1 MQLHHFKDFNDRLT
15 ISNPKR
21 SFRQHRVDRPGT
33 IIPVDHHLTIK
44 KKYNCL
50 IESLSCGGALIN
62 ISPYIELPRNF
73 FLIILGSTEEI
84 GATEVRREGD
94 RMMIK
99 FNMFLDPGFLESIV
113 GTASLEM
120 DPLG

>member
-1 MQLHHFKDFNDRLT
+1 M
-15 ISNPKR
+15 
-21 SFRQHRVDRPGT
+21 
-33 IIPVDHHLTIK
+33 
-44 KKYNCL
+44 
-50 IESLSCGGALIN
+50 
-62 ISPYIELPRNF
+62 LPRNF
-73 FLIILGSTEEI
+73 FLVILGSTEEI